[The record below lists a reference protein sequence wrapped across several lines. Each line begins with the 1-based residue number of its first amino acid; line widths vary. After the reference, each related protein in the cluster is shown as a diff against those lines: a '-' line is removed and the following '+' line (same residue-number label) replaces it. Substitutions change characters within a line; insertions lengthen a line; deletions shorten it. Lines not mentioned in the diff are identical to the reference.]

1 MKYLFLIL
9 FCLPVMAVFSQKHNQ
24 SVVKK
29 NVTHFVLPAS
39 PDVILKNT
47 SYTIDVNE
55 DSLGKTIMAN
65 VPLYFTIKS
74 DKPQPVQVET
84 KILTTTGNG
93 IEITALGDGKIY
105 ISASQYES
113 STISESSL
121 RWTAFGILNLSI
133 KTDKKAKDES
143 IFIIKS
149 NDVNTVCNVKIHIKN
164 KNETAAES
172 AATLSSTERGNGS
185 TDDDTSS
192 KQTTKSS
199 APQSSSSVAK
209 ADDKNITTIHPDKSN
224 KQSVPDST
232 NDSIQLM
239 VSPETVLQVLYTK
252 NRSGTDEAQDTV
264 QLRLLKGGCK
274 ANTTD
279 SVMFEYHNLSFPNKS
294 FDIIDPKQVVTW
306 DSTCQKTIVVHV
318 KKYNTDTLKNDQMA
332 SIGLKD
338 GEGAHLLRL
347 SSSGLYVTQPF
358 WLELGTNFDL
368 LDKIT
373 TNNLYG
379 GVFMY
384 KKDIAPLHFHK
395 PEKRKDTLNKHL
407 LSFSGGFYES
417 KSTSSLNS
425 SDSGLIYRDNTSFFA
440 DSNNNYPYYRDT
452 GTFNTTASVRSI
464 GLFFSPQY
472 RLDKTPADVNG
483 FHWFLSFYA
492 EMLWQRVNV
501 THDYQNLHRA
511 QTMYALNKDT
521 LYNVRY
527 KEYEKEYDY
536 RSHYFGIGL
545 PIYIKEDN
553 FNFYLNT
560 VLGISTQKFVLISS
574 LDTTNPKTKF
584 PFAQS
589 RKELVT
595 MQNSF
600 AQPKHIWNPFY
611 LFQFRLNEET
621 FGASITGEIRG
632 FLMRNTKPVVSISVS
647 KKFNLPALL
656 KNIVAPFKVGG

>member
-1 MKYLFLIL
+1 MKCLFLIL
-9 FCLPVMAVFSQKHNQ
+9 FCLPVAVVLSQKHNQ

-29 NVTHFVLPAS
+29 NVTHFVLPIS

-84 KILTTTGNG
+84 KILTATGNG

-133 KTDKKAKDES
+133 KMDKKAKDES

-149 NDVNTVCNVKIHIKN
+149 NDVNTVCNIKIHIKN

-172 AATLSSTERGNGS
+172 AATSSVKEQAKENSNDNSG
-185 TDDDTSS
+185 TSS
-192 KQTTKSS
+192 EKNKKTAPPQGNSPVASDTNTKPVFQIVETKQTTLQAYYSK
-199 APQSSSSVAK
+199 
-209 ADDKNITTIHPDKSN
+209 DKN
-224 KQSVPDST
+224 
-232 NDSIQLM
+232 
-239 VSPETVLQVLYTK
+239 
-252 NRSGTDEAQDTV
+252 GEAQDTV
-264 QLRLLKGGCK
+264 QVVVQRSGCESLPNEHEDTLFFK
-274 ANTTD
+274 FD
-279 SVMFEYHNLSFPNKS
+279 DLSFPKGS
-294 FDIIDPKQVVTW
+294 LIILDPTQIVKTKAW
-306 DSTCQKTIVVHV
+306 DKITATTKGTKEDTTKCFTTVILHLKKTRV
-318 KKYNTDTLKNDQMA
+318 DTMKNDEIG
-332 SIGLKD
+332 SIGLD
-338 GEGAHLLRL
+338 SGEGKHFVRL
-347 SSSGLYVTQPF
+347 SGSGVYTTQPF

-379 GVFMY
+379 GVFMF
-384 KKDIAPLHFHK
+384 KKDVAPVSKQHAF
-395 PEKRKDTLNKHL
+395 
-407 LSFSGGFYES
+407 SFSGGFYES

-464 GLFFSPQY
+464 GLFFSPLY
-472 RLDKTPADVNG
+472 RLDKTSVDVNN

-501 THDYQNLHRA
+501 SYDYNNLHRA
-511 QTMYALNKDT
+511 QTMYAPNKDT

-574 LDTTNPKTKF
+574 LDTTNTKTKF

-589 RKELVT
+589 KKNLVT

-600 AQPKHIWNPFY
+600 AQPKHTWNPFY

-656 KNIVAPFKVGG
+656 KNIVAPFGVGG